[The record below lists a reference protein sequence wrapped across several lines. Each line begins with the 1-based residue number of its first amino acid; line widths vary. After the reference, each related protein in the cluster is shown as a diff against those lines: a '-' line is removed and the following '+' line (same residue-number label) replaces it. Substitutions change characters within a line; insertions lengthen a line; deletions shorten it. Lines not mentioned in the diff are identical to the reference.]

1 MESYTK
7 LQDFITKLTYVM
19 ESRHFDISWLK
30 ERLSKYIDTSPFDI
44 IFDYE
49 NQSMPIHMK
58 IRDFVQHIN
67 DNIGKEES
75 ESISS
80 FIYNRFISNG
90 KTYSISHA
98 YGWNDWEDDVDVY
111 RRYLYG
117 DNKKFGLIN
126 MLGDRDKLKR
136 SIEATLE
143 YAWNLYDEIYD
154 DLYEEDIDMVILTKK
169 ETIDVV
175 YKFLEK
181 YDLVSQLGI
190 QLREE

>member
-1 MESYTK
+1 M
-7 LQDFITKLTYVM
+7 Q
-19 ESRHFDISWLK
+19 
-30 ERLSKYIDTSPFDI
+30 
-44 IFDYE
+44 
-49 NQSMPIHMK
+49 

-67 DNIGKEES
+67 EDIGKEES

-98 YGWNDWEDDVDVY
+98 YSWNDWEDDVDVY

-126 MLGDRDKLKR
+126 MLGNRDKLKR

-143 YAWNLYDEIYD
+143 YAWDWHDDIYD
-154 DLYEEDIDMVILTKK
+154 DLHEEDIEIVLLNKE
-169 ETIDVV
+169 ETIGLVH
-175 YKFLEK
+175 KFLEK

-190 QLREE
+190 QLRME